1 MFKKLLILIIILVVV
16 ALATIPLWTSKIAER
31 AFENPNR
38 KDSPGKVKDA
48 MLVKVRI
55 QRFEQAR
62 ILAEKGVLYFP
73 HSRELPYFIYNAAK
87 CAEQERRPYVAVY
100 WYDKFLKKY
109 PKHMWSKQ
117 AQNSMTKL
125 KELHTME

>member
-1 MFKKLLILIIILVVV
+1 MFKKLVIIILIITVV
-16 ALATIPLWTSKIAER
+16 ALATIPLWTSNR
-31 AFENPNR
+31 ADGAFANPNR
-38 KDSPGKVKDA
+38 KGSPGIVKDA
-48 MLVKVRI
+48 MLVNIRI
-55 QRFEQAR
+55 HRYEQAR

-73 HSRELPYFIYNAAK
+73 HSRELPYFIYNAGK

-100 WYDKFLKKY
+100 WYDQFLKKY

-125 KELHTME
+125 KELHTIE